1 MQTGPLEGKLTQN
14 TVYLSIKLL
23 IKNVVLI
30 NTFSPQTYAK
40 MTTSSPKS
48 NTKSQDWWSSNS
60 AFLDPAGTFEV
71 CYPSLANT
79 FVAHD

>member
-1 MQTGPLEGKLTQN
+1 MQTGPLEGKLTHN
-14 TVYLSIKLL
+14 TVYLSIKLS

-48 NTKSQDWWSSNS
+48 NTK
-60 AFLDPAGTFEV
+60 
-71 CYPSLANT
+71 Y
-79 FVAHD
+79 